1 MPDYFDRIPKYI
13 QIKETLRKEIDNGT
27 LQEGEQLSSEA
38 SLIERFNASKMTVI
52 RALQELVQEGYL
64 QRLQGRGTY
73 VTRPERRTPLIGVM
87 IPSLDKGVYPVIL
100 NGIEERAHSLGFE
113 IIFCSTDDDSAKAAT
128 FAMRLVQLKVVGV
141 IASSLAKEPN
151 MEEDTLWYRPFI
163 KNEIPVVFLDRSAY
177 RQDNLPTVYTRDD
190 AAMIELTNMVIQYG
204 HRRILLIDR
213 SDIQRSTISARI
225 KGFRNVVNKVK
236 NNVEMAEIVSLNANE
251 SFQENLDKL
260 RNSIERF
267 RPSVL
272 MALNDQI
279 ALDVIRMLKYLPSLF
294 EKNLSITG
302 FDDLFF
308 ADVMG
313 LTTVHR
319 PLGETGAKSVELLH
333 AILMGARPLPV
344 TLPSRVV
351 MRSSL
356 ANLCAKVNSVE
367 DAVIR

>member
-1 MPDYFDRIPKYI
+1 MPDFFDRIPKYI
-13 QIKETLRKEIDNGT
+13 QIKEVLRKEIDAGT
-27 LQEGEQLSSEA
+27 LREGEQLSSEA

-73 VTRPERRTPLIGVM
+73 VTRPERRIPLIGVM
-87 IPSLDKGVYPVIL
+87 IPSLDKGVFPVIL
-100 NGIEERAHSLGFE
+100 NGVEERAHSLGFE

-128 FAMRLVQLKVVGV
+128 FAMRLAQLKVVGV
-141 IASSLAKEPN
+141 IASSLANEPDRD
-151 MEEDTLWYRPFI
+151 EDTVWYAPFV
-163 KNEIPVVFLDRSAY
+163 KNEIPVVFLDRGVDGI
-177 RQDNLPTVYTRDD
+177 DNLSTVHTRDD
-190 AAMIELTNMVIQYG
+190 SAMTELTNIVIQYG

-213 SDIQRSTISARI
+213 SDIQRSTVSARI
-225 KGFRNVVNKVK
+225 RGFRNVVNKVK

-251 SFQENLDKL
+251 SFQENLNRL
-260 RNSIERF
+260 RDSIERL
-267 RPSVL
+267 RPTVL

-279 ALDVIRMLKYLPSLF
+279 ALDVIRMLKYLPSFLG
-294 EKNLSITG
+294 KNLSITG

-319 PLGETGAKSVELLH
+319 PLGEEGAKAVELLQ
-333 AILMGARPLPV
+333 AILQGDRPLSV

-351 MRSSL
+351 VRSSL
-356 ANLCAKVNSVE
+356 ANLCAIVNSVE
-367 DAVIR
+367 DAVIW